1 MANRPNQSQE
11 SRVINS
17 YGPQYRIDISNPQM
31 GGYGQDVYK
40 MYAVTK
46 EGNVQIGSFSE
57 GGTYRLQ
64 ATKSM
69 EITAG
74 VGNDPGAVDI
84 TIQSLKGDITITAQP
99 NGSVRIRGANITIQS
114 DSDIDMIANNNINL
128 KSKMGTINLDG
139 NKVSCEGLDGNLV
152 SATVGTFA
160 EKIWDG
166 SKLMGSDRFSGENPA
181 KTT

>member
-1 MANRPNQSQE
+1 MAERPNQSQE
-11 SRVINS
+11 SRVVNS
-17 YGPQYRIDISNPQM
+17 FGPQYKIDISNPQM
-31 GGYGQDVYK
+31 GGFGPDVYK

-57 GGTYRLQ
+57 DGTYRLQ

-99 NGSVRIRGANITIQS
+99 NGSVRIRASNITLQS
-114 DSDIDMIANNNINL
+114 DSDIDMIANQNINL
-128 KSKMGTINLDG
+128 NAAMGEIKLNGLS
-139 NKVSCEGLDGNLV
+139 VSCDGLDGNLV
-152 SATVGTFA
+152 SATKGTAA
-160 EKIWDG
+160 ERIFEGSELQNSSRHDG
-166 SKLMGSDRFSGENPA
+166 KNPA
-181 KTT
+181 KPA